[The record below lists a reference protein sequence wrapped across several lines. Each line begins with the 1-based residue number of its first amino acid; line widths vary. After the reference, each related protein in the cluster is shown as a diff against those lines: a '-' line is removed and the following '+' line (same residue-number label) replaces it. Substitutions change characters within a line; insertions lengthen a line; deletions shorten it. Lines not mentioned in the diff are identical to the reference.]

1 MSTIEAV
8 YQHGVFKPLGH
19 VSLAEN
25 QRVRLYVEPAEA
37 ADWRTWL
44 AEARQ
49 LQQRLAAGRGRFD
62 STAEIALDR
71 RR

>member
-1 MSTIEAV
+1 MSAV
-8 YQHGVFKPLGH
+8 DAIYQNGVFKPLGE
-19 VSLAEN
+19 VGLAEN
-25 QRVRLYVEPAEA
+25 QRVRLHVEPAEA
-37 ADWRTWL
+37 GDWRTWL

-62 STAEIALDR
+62 STEETARDR